1 MCTSEKRAHTVFISI
16 LILEDILIVALVGS
30 LEHILIVG
38 EKLEAHRGD
47 GAEIVGS
54 LIPVLE
60 PEIDLSAQI
69 VGTGLRHATIV
80 SVRVSVRGRILI
92 GQVLLSDGLRTVFHD
107 LCPDLVGRTAWLG
120 ILAVFYWLS
129 VEGHTAPQDIGTI
142 VSPGAQELALGNIT
156 GTLAGSHRLTLVK
169 VVNHVAGTIDLFV
182 ETLPPVV
189 EAPVRGITAAAG
201 PVVASPVGVEVAH
214 IGGSIEVL
222 PVGTLALMLPVEAL
236 IGTIDHRVG
245 HIVG

>member
-1 MCTSEKRAHTVFISI
+1 M
-16 LILEDILIVALVGS
+16 ILENILIVALVGS

-80 SVRVSVRGRILI
+80 PVRGSILI

-107 LCPDLVGRTAWLG
+107 LCPDLHTLRLRTVQHLASRGR
-120 ILAVFYWLS
+120 S
-129 VEGHTAPQDIGTI
+129 
-142 VSPGAQELALGNIT
+142 
-156 GTLAGSHRLTLVK
+156 
-169 VVNHVAGTIDLFV
+169 
-182 ETLPPVV
+182 LP
-189 EAPVRGITAAAG
+189 A
-201 PVVASPVGVEVAH
+201 
-214 IGGSIEVL
+214 
-222 PVGTLALMLPVEAL
+222 
-236 IGTIDHRVG
+236 
-245 HIVG
+245 

>member
-1 MCTSEKRAHTVFISI
+1 MCTSEQRSHTVFVSI
-16 LILEDILIVALVGS
+16 LILEDVLIVALVGS

-47 GAEIVGS
+47 GAEVVGS

-80 SVRVSVRGRILI
+80 SVRGRILI
-92 GQVLLSDGLRTVFHD
+92 GEVLLSDGLRTVFHD
-107 LCPDLVGRTAWLG
+107 LCPDLVGRTARLG
-120 ILAVFYWLS
+120 ILAVFYRLS
-129 VEGHTAPQDIGTI
+129 VERHTAPQHIGTI

-201 PVVASPVGVEVAH
+201 PVVASPVSIEVAH

-222 PVGTLALMLPVEAL
+222 PIGTLALMLPVEAL
-236 IGTIDHRVG
+236 VGTIDHSVG